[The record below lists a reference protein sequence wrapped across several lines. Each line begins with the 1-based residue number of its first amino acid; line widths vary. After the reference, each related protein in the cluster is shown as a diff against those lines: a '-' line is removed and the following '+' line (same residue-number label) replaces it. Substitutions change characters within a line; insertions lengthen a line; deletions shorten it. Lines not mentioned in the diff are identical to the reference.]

1 MASYA
6 IMYASFLM
14 LVTSFVAVEWRNLF
28 AAVRTYQ
35 LQSVLIALTFALYAH
50 SLHNHALYYWSGV
63 ALISKGVIIPWLLA
77 RYVLKVHAEE
87 VPPLM
92 SGKLSAILGLLAALV
107 VFRWVFA
114 HHDALVILPSL
125 AGEPFRMNLAV
136 AAAILVIGFFA
147 LLTRR
152 DAFKVVIGLCLLEN
166 AVHLSLVS
174 LAPFIA
180 ETALIGVVTD
190 VVITVWMMLYIVAGI
205 SRSVGSIDSFGLS
218 RLRG

>member
-1 MASYA
+1 
-6 IMYASFLM
+6 MYVSFLL

-28 AAVRTYQ
+28 AAVHTYQ
-35 LQSVLIALTFALYAH
+35 VQSVLIALTFALYAH
-50 SLHNHALYYWSGV
+50 ALHNHALYYWSAV
-63 ALISKGVIIPWLLA
+63 ALLSKGFLIPWLLV

-87 VPPLM
+87 VPPLL
-92 SGKLSAILGLLAALV
+92 SGKLSAICGLLVALV

-125 AGEPFRMNLAV
+125 TGEPYRMNLAV
-136 AAAILVIGFFA
+136 AAAILVIGLFA

-174 LAPFIA
+174 LAPSIP

-205 SRSVGSIDSFGLS
+205 SRSVGSIDSLGLS

>member
-1 MASYA
+1 MVSSA
-6 IMYASFLM
+6 IMYVSFLL
-14 LVTSFVAVEWRNLF
+14 LVTLFVAVEWRNLF
-28 AAVRTYQ
+28 AAVHTYQ
-35 LQSVLIALTFALYAH
+35 VQSVLIALTFALYAH
-50 SLHNHALYYWSGV
+50 SLHNPALYYWSAV
-63 ALISKGVIIPWLLA
+63 ALLSKGFLIPWLLV

-87 VPPLM
+87 VPPLL
-92 SGKLSAILGLLAALV
+92 SGKLSAICGLLVALL

-114 HHDALVILPSL
+114 HHDALVILPTL
-125 AGEPFRMNLAV
+125 AGEPYRMNLAV
-136 AAAILVIGFFA
+136 AAAILVIGLFA

-174 LAPFIA
+174 LAPSIP

-205 SRSVGSIDSFGLS
+205 SRSVGSIDSLSLS

>member
-1 MASYA
+1 
-6 IMYASFLM
+6 MYVSFLL
-14 LVTSFVAVEWRNLF
+14 LVTSFVAVEWRNLV
-28 AAVRTYQ
+28 AAVHTYQ
-35 LQSVLIALTFALYAH
+35 VQSVLMALTFALYAH
-50 SLHNHALYYWSGV
+50 SLHNHALYYWSAV
-63 ALISKGVIIPWLLA
+63 ALLSKGFLIPWLLG

-92 SGKLSAILGLLAALV
+92 SGKLSAICGLLVALL

-114 HHDALVILPSL
+114 HHDALVILPTL
-125 AGEPFRMNLAV
+125 TGEPYRMNLAV
-136 AAAILVIGFFA
+136 AAAIMVIGFLS

-174 LAPFIA
+174 LAPSIP

-205 SRSVGSIDSFGLS
+205 SHSGGSIDSFGLS

>member
-1 MASYA
+1 
-6 IMYASFLM
+6 MYVSFLL

-35 LQSVLIALTFALYAH
+35 VQSVLIALTFTLYAH
-50 SLHNHALYYWSGV
+50 SLHNPALYYWSGV
-63 ALISKGVIIPWLLA
+63 ALLSKGIIIPWLLGH
-77 RYVLKVHAEE
+77 YVLRVHAQE

-92 SGKLSAILGLLAALV
+92 SGKLSAICGLLAALL

-114 HHDALVILPSL
+114 HHDALVVLPTL

-136 AAAILVIGFFA
+136 AAAILVIGLFC

-152 DAFKVVIGLCLLEN
+152 DGFKVVIGLCLLEN

-174 LAPFIA
+174 LAPSIP

-205 SRSVGSIDSFGLS
+205 SRSVGSIDLFGLT

>member
-6 IMYASFLM
+6 IMYASFLL
-14 LVTSFVAVEWRNLF
+14 LVTSFVAVEWRNLV
-28 AAVRTYQ
+28 AAVHTYQ
-35 LQSVLIALTFALYAH
+35 VQSVLIALTFALYAF

-63 ALISKGVIIPWLLA
+63 ALLSKGIIVPWLLS
-77 RYVLKVHAEE
+77 RYVLKVHGQE
-87 VPPLM
+87 VAPLM
-92 SGKLSAILGLLAALV
+92 SGKLSAICGLLAALV

-114 HHDALVILPSL
+114 HHDALVILPTL
-125 AGEPFRMNLAV
+125 KGEPYRMNLAV
-136 AAAILVIGFFA
+136 AAAILVIGFYS

-152 DAFKVVIGLCLLEN
+152 DAFKMVIGLCLLEN
-166 AVHLSLVS
+166 AVHLSLIS
-174 LAPFIA
+174 LAPSIP

-205 SRSVGSIDSFGLS
+205 SHSGGSIDSFGLS